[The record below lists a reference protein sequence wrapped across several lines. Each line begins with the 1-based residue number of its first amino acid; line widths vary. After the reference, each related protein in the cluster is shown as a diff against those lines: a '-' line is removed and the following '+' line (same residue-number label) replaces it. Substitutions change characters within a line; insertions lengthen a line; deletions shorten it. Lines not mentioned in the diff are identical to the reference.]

1 MTPRRQPAG
10 DTSALLRLMT
20 WLSPAFPVGAFAFS
34 HGLERAV
41 DDRLVADRADL
52 EAWLTDLATL
62 GSLWNDAVIFAE
74 AARRTEAGD
83 LAELA
88 ELAAGLAGS
97 RERLAETIEQGTA
110 FLAAAR
116 AWPSPV
122 LAKLPAACPY
132 PVAVGAIAAA
142 HGIGREPALVAWL
155 GSTLANL
162 VQAGVRLV
170 PIGQTDAVKTLA
182 ALEPIVLE
190 VALRAAASSLD
201 DLGSASIRAEISSLQ
216 HETQYSRL
224 FRS

>member
-1 MTPRRQPAG
+1 
-10 DTSALLRLMT
+10 MT

-41 DDRLVADRADL
+41 GDRLVANRADL
-52 EAWLTDLATL
+52 EVWLIDLATL

-74 AARRTEAGD
+74 ATRRTEAGD
-83 LAELA
+83 LTELA
-88 ELAAGLAGS
+88 ELAAALAGGK
-97 RERLAETIEQGTA
+97 ERLAETIEQGTA
-110 FLAAAR
+110 FIAASHP
-116 AWPSPV
+116 WPRPV
-122 LAKLPAACPY
+122 LAKLPASCPY

-142 HGIGREPALVAWL
+142 HGIGLEPALVAWL

-190 VALRAAASSLD
+190 VGARASASSFD
-201 DLGSASIRAEISSLQ
+201 DLGSASIRAEIASLQ